1 MSQVYGDIPS
11 GANYN
16 IPPSLPSG
24 LLYRVKKIT
33 NLSKQT
39 LKIVPNN
46 GQGDVYAG
54 QKIIVTLPP
63 NVLVDLS
70 TFEMNFTGY
79 TQHNGTNAVLG
90 PIGYCQSRFF

>member
-1 MSQVYGDIPS
+1 MAQVYGDIPS
-11 GANYN
+11 GNNYN

-54 QKIIVTLPP
+54 Q
-63 NVLVDLS
+63 
-70 TFEMNFTGY
+70 
-79 TQHNGTNAVLG
+79 
-90 PIGYCQSRFF
+90 